1 MRKNLGIKPCVYP
14 MPVFIVGSYDKDG
27 NANAM
32 NAAWGGITGGREI
45 TMCLS
50 SSHKTV
56 KNILETKAFTVSMGE
71 AEYMTA
77 CDYVGIESGNNVP
90 DQMQKAGFTTTKS
103 EFVNA
108 PVINE
113 LSICLECK
121 MKKYDEHTEHMT
133 GEIVNISVDEKVLTD
148 GKVDL
153 NKVAPITF
161 DGFNSTY
168 HVIGEK
174 VGNAFADGGKLK

>member
-1 MRKNLGIKPCVYP
+1 MRKNLGVKPCIYP
-14 MPVFIVGSYDKDG
+14 MPVLIIGSYDAEG
-27 NANAM
+27 NADAM

-50 SSHKTV
+50 GSHKTV
-56 KNILETKAFTVSMGE
+56 KNILETKAFTVSVGD
-71 AEYMTA
+71 AEHMLA

-90 DQMQKAGFTTTKS
+90 DKMQKAGFTTTKS

-113 LSICLECK
+113 LSVCLECK
-121 MKKYDEHTEHMT
+121 MKKYDEVSEHMI
-133 GEIVNISVDEKVLTD
+133 GQIINISVDEKVLTD
-148 GKVDL
+148 GKVDIA
-153 NKVAPITF
+153 KVAPITF
-161 DGFNSTY
+161 DGFNSAY